1 LEKYTLVIAEKPD
14 AARRIATALDVLGK
28 PQQNFDQGVP
38 YFHAYRNGSI
48 IVVPALG
55 HLYTV
60 ADSKAEKG
68 TYPVFDYQ
76 WVPLYQAQR
85 GASKIKVWLKVISKL
100 AEKAEDFVD
109 ACDFDIEGSI
119 IGYCILKYACQG
131 REQNAKRM
139 KYSTLTSEELT
150 ESYSKLLSHL
160 DFSLIEAGLTRHEA
174 DWLYGINLSRALTV
188 AAKISSGQYA
198 TLSTGRVQGPTLN
211 FLKDKEEAIQSFVP
225 TPYWSIT
232 AKVGIGEFV
241 FDFESEKNP
250 IQQEAEAKAILD
262 SCKVKEGKIAK
273 LAVNE
278 FTQKPPVPFDLGALQ
293 SEAYSLFRF
302 TPMVTSKIAQK
313 LYVNALISYPR
324 TSSQKLPP
332 SINYKNILQKLQ
344 KSSDYKNQA
353 AKLLSKPTLK
363 PNEGNQTDSAHPAI
377 YPTGNLPEKPLT
389 ASEKSVF
396 DLIVKRFLAVFGEP
410 ALKQTI
416 KVDVDVN
423 GNIFLLSLVRTLN
436 EGWMEY
442 YKPYVKVENVF
453 LPAMNEGQIVKV
465 KKVTLKENFTKP
477 PARYNPRTLL
487 KKMEQEELG
496 TKATRAAT
504 IQTLYDR
511 KYVQGATN
519 ITITDLGSQVIEV
532 LRKYCP
538 SVISPDLTK
547 TLEERM
553 EKIQDGKDSKKAVLE
568 AALEILKPVIR
579 NLKENQA
586 AVGAELSQAL
596 KKSVL
601 DQKTLGACPKCKEGK
616 LTVITSKKTG
626 KRFVGCTNY
635 FEGKCNAAY
644 PLPQMGTLKPL
655 TAPCKSCGCPVVQVW
670 LKPKH
675 PWLLCINPQC
685 PSKANRKLS
694 DDKSPSE
701 TQKNS

>member
-14 AARRIATALDVLGK
+14 AARRIATALDALGK
-28 PQQNFDQGVP
+28 PQQNFDHGVP

-60 ADSKAEKG
+60 ADTKTEKG

-85 GASKIKVWLKVISKL
+85 GAAKIKVWLKVISKL
-100 AEKAEDFVD
+100 AEKAQDFVD

-119 IGYCILKYACQG
+119 IGYCILKYACQD

-139 KYSTLTSEELT
+139 KYSTLTCEELT
-150 ESYSKLLSHL
+150 ESYANLLPHL

-174 DWLYGINLSRALTV
+174 DWLYGINLSRALTI
-188 AAKISSGQYA
+188 AAKKSSGQYA

-241 FDFESEKNP
+241 FEFECEKNP

-273 LAVNE
+273 VAVNE
-278 FTQKPPVPFDLGALQ
+278 FNQKPPVPFDVGGLQ
-293 SEAYSLFRF
+293 SEAYSLFRY

-313 LYVNALISYPR
+313 LYTSALISYPR
-324 TSSQKLPP
+324 TSSQKLPAN
-332 SINYKNILQKLQ
+332 INYKNILKKLGKTPVYRSQ
-344 KSSDYKNQA
+344 TE
-353 AKLLSKPTLK
+353 KLLAKPKLV
-363 PNEGNQTDSAHPAI
+363 PNEGDKTDSAHPAI
-377 YPTGNLPEKPLT
+377 YPTGNLPETPLNV
-389 ASEKSVF
+389 SERNVF
-396 DLIVKRFLAVFGEP
+396 DLIVRRFLAVFGES
-410 ALKQTI
+410 AVKQSI
-416 KVDVDVN
+416 KVDVEVN
-423 GNIFLLSLVRTLN
+423 GNIFVLSLTRTLSL
-436 EGWMEY
+436 GWIES
-442 YKPYVKVENVF
+442 YKPYVKVENVA
-453 LPAMNEGQIVKV
+453 LPSMNEEQIVKV

-477 PARYNPRTLL
+477 PARYNPRSLL

-511 KYVQGATN
+511 KYVQGATS

-553 EKIQDGKDSKKAVLE
+553 QKIQEGKDSKKAVLE
-568 AALEILKPVIR
+568 TATEILKPVIR

-616 LTVITSKKTG
+616 LTVITSKKSG

-635 FEGKCNAAY
+635 FEGKCNAAF
-644 PLPQMGTLKPL
+644 PLPQTGTLKLL

-675 PWLLCINPQC
+675 PWVLCINPQC
-685 PSKANRKLS
+685 PLKVNRKLS
-694 DDKSPSE
+694 DSKSASV